1 MMRRFSEMSAL
12 ELEAEM
18 SRLWEEKQAAEAKG
32 WESQAHMLAR
42 KYYMAMSY
50 TLTPNSFRPGLYKV
64 IGESATFQLSYLN
77 GVMAWG
83 QLNNEEISLPISML
97 SPVED

>member
-1 MMRRFSEMSAL
+1 MRRFSEMSAL
-12 ELEAEM
+12 ELESEM
-18 SRLWEEKQAAEAKG
+18 SRLWEEKQEAEAKG

-50 TLTPNSFRPGLYKV
+50 TLTPDQYRKGAYHV
-64 IGESATFQLSYLN
+64 VGESSIFELTYLN

-83 QLNNEEISLPISML
+83 QMNGDEISLPISML
-97 SPVED
+97 SPVQD

>member
-1 MMRRFSEMSAL
+1 MRRFSEMSAL

-18 SRLWEEKQAAEAKG
+18 SRLWSEKEAAEANG
-32 WESQAHMLAR
+32 WDSQASMLER

-50 TLTPNSFRPGLYKV
+50 TLTPNSFKPGWYEVTGSTSL
-64 IGESATFQLSYLN
+64 FQLQYLN

-83 QLNNEEISLPISML
+83 ILNGEETSLPISML
-97 SPVED
+97 TAK